1 MLDLLE
7 QLDMIAYPKE
17 EIILLPLRLFSEE
30 TLPTQMRDMEVYSFL
45 TALRHTTLLVSLP
58 LTSLLTRTQ
67 KKVL

>member
-1 MLDLLE
+1 
-7 QLDMIAYPKE
+7 MIAYPKE

-45 TALRHTTLLVSLP
+45 TALRHTTLLVSLL